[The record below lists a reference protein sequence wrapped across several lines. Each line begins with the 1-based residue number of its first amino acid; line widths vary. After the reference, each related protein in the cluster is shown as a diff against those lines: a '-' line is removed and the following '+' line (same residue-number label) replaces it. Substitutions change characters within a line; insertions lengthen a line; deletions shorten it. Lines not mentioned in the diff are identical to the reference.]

1 MANGY
6 KQGRINEEVKRE
18 LALIIRDVKD
28 PRIPPMTSVVH
39 AQVLLTFFRTLNV
52 PMTVRTS
59 AKISLAIGTLL

>member
-39 AQVLLTFFRTLNV
+39 AQVSPDLKY
-52 PMTVRTS
+52 
-59 AKISLAIGTLL
+59 AKV